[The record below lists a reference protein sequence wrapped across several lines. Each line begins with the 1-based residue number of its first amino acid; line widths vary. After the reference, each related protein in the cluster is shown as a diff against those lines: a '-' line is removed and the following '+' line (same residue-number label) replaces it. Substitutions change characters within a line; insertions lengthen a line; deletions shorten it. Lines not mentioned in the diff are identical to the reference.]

1 MKVLTFARFLRER
14 FGFPVKKLP
23 VHLFLGCPH
32 RENRI
37 GKGGC
42 YYCSNSSFS
51 QLTDY
56 YGLSVENQIKK
67 GIDTYRR
74 KGFEGGFIAYFQT
87 YTNTYCD
94 TEEIRKAVEQALGF
108 EDVVG
113 ISVSTRPDC
122 LPDDMLDF
130 FDGIGSKRMFWLEIG
145 LQSAHNKT
153 LEIIN
158 RGHNF
163 ACFEDALLRAGRREN
178 LFLCTHLILGLP
190 GEDRGDMAESI
201 RIVKK
206 LGSHGI
212 KLHHLQIIR
221 GTEFEKWYRK
231 GQISVLDW
239 QEYLE
244 LLLYLA
250 PIIGED
256 LIVHRWVAE
265 AQEELLIAPKWDITK
280 QEFLKYFYERLKS
293 I

>member
-1 MKVLTFARFLRER
+1 MKVLTFARFLKER

-32 RENRI
+32 RKDRL
-37 GKGGC
+37 GGGGC

-56 YGLSVENQIKK
+56 RNLSVGEQIKR
-67 GIDTYRR
+67 GIDSYRR
-74 KGFEGGFIAYFQT
+74 KGFKGGFIAYFQT

-94 TEEIRKAVEQALGF
+94 IEEIRGIIEQALAF

-130 FDGIGSKRMFWLEIG
+130 FNEVGTKRMFWLEIG
-145 LQSAHNKT
+145 LQSAHNRT
-153 LEIIN
+153 LELIN

-163 ACFEDALLRAGRREN
+163 SCFEDAILRAGRREN

-190 GEDRGDMAESI
+190 GEGREDMAESI
-201 RIVKK
+201 RAVKR
-206 LGSHGI
+206 LGSDGI

-221 GTEFEKWYRK
+221 GTEFEEWYKR
-231 GQISVLDW
+231 GQISVLSW

-250 PIIGED
+250 PIIGENT
-256 LIVHRWVAE
+256 IVHRWLAD
-265 AQEELLIAPKWDITK
+265 ARGELLLAPKWDISK
-280 QEFLKYFYERLKS
+280 QEFLRCLYGRLES